1 MTENPGTPHSPGT
14 PGTPRRIRAGDTDR
28 DRVVA
33 ALQGHREAGRL
44 TPDEFEERMEAA
56 LRAVWLDELPGL
68 LADLPG
74 DSDHGARHPYGHR
87 SQDHYPY
94 DHHPYDHQSDDR
106 RPQPP
111 RYWPFAPVAACVAMV
126 LVVGSV
132 AAVAHGHFPFPLL
145 WLAVLAFWFGPLRPW
160 GRWRRWGRQSAYR
173 DTPWSTRRR
182 T

>member
-1 MTENPGTPHSPGT
+1 MTENPGTSESPDT
-14 PGTPRRIRAGDTDR
+14 PNRGESSGSARRIRAGDTDR

-33 ALQGHREAGRL
+33 ALQAHREAGRL
-44 TPDEFEERMEAA
+44 TPEEFEERMEAA

-74 DSDHGARHPYGHR
+74 DATDRGDHHSHEHYPHDSRPH
-87 SQDHYPY
+87 DHYP
-94 DHHPYDHQSDDR
+94 HPHR
-106 RPQPP
+106 H
-111 RYWPFAPVAACVAMV
+111 WPFAPMACFVVVA

-145 WLAVLAFWFGPLRPW
+145 WLAALLFWFGPWGRW

-173 DTPWSTRRR
+173 GWPGSGRRR